1 MKRQVVRLQ
10 GIPQSVPRAR
20 RFVSRTLGPH
30 HPAAAPAALLVSEL
44 ATNAVMH
51 SDSGRP
57 GGTFAVAV
65 EVSARTVR
73 IEVTDAGGL
82 DQPRVRHPRGD
93 SQHGRGLALVE
104 VLSSAWGTQT
114 AGAGRRVTWC
124 DIAVPQP
131 SQQVRRNIA

>member
-30 HPAAAPAALLVSEL
+30 HPAAAP